1 MIANLALFSITSN
14 RNSFFFVPLPRIRF
28 SAARLIG
35 NRAKFSDSPAA
46 VSGIIPT
53 DNIQSLS
60 ALHVWEGFCWCR
72 KSEYLPIALT
82 QFRFSRKNEED
93 NNNNSKFGCRWH

>member
-14 RNSFFFVPLPRIRF
+14 RIAFFLYLCPRIRF

-46 VSGIIPT
+46 VSGIMPT

-60 ALHVWEGFCWCR
+60 AFHVWEDFCWCR
-72 KSEYLPIALT
+72 KSEYLPFALT

-93 NNNNSKFGCRWH
+93 SNHNSKFGCCGH